1 MINIIP
7 FKSAHAEYIL
17 SQELNDKKLELAPQ
31 HKKYAMYLEYENAS
45 FTAIVNGKPIAAGGI
60 FVLWDNVA
68 EMYLEYEN
76 ASFTAIVNG
85 KPIAAGGIF
94 ILWDNVAEGWVL
106 ATSEIWNYKLTM
118 AKIFKKRTDVLVK
131 ENKIKRL
138 QTAVK
143 ADFELGHKFAQF
155 LGLEK
160 EGLMKHYGP
169 DGSDY
174 IRYARIIK

>member
-1 MINIIP
+1 MISIVP

-17 SQELNDKKLELAPQ
+17 SQELNDKKLELSPQ
-31 HKKYAMYLEYENAS
+31 HKKYAMYLEYDNAS
-45 FTAIVNGKPIAAGGI
+45 FTA
-60 FVLWDNVA
+60 FVD
-68 EMYLEYEN
+68 
-76 ASFTAIVNG
+76 G

-94 ILWDNVAEGWVL
+94 ILWENVAEGWVL
-106 ATSEIWNYKLTM
+106 ATNKIWNHKLTM
-118 AKIFKKRTDVLVK
+118 AKIFKKRTDVLIK

-143 ADFELGHKFAQF
+143 ADFELGHKFAKF
-155 LGLEK
+155 LGLET

-174 IRYARIIK
+174 IRYARIMK

>member
-17 SQELNDKKLELAPQ
+17 TQELNDKKLELAPQ
-31 HKKYAMYLEYENAS
+31 HKKYA
-45 FTAIVNGKPIAAGGI
+45 
-60 FVLWDNVA
+60 
-68 EMYLEYEN
+68 MYLEYEN

-174 IRYARIIK
+174 IRYARIMK